1 MHDVR
6 LFVCLSYVGLRTY
19 VRTYVRMYVCMYVC
33 MLAANLKHLCTKL
46 DAIFR
51 VESHIW

>member
-1 MHDVR
+1 MR
-6 LFVCLSYVGLRTY
+6 CMMSVCLSVCHMY